1 MRNWGFP
8 LSFNTVRPLVP
19 VLAYHLH
26 NDDKEIVASVCLALS
41 FLAERRDADILIQA
55 MLDAGVVPRLVALLV
70 SNEDEVVFTQSL
82 RILKEITYSLSA
94 DVMAEASVSSIPGF
108 IFLLGSPN
116 PVVADIAVYVLGN
129 ILSFEKEGKDLIEQ
143 GILKPLLSLIKPD
156 TSVCF
161 FFFQFILVNI

>member
-1 MRNWGFP
+1 
-8 LSFNTVRPLVP
+8 
-19 VLAYHLH
+19 
-26 NDDKEIVASVCLALS
+26 
-41 FLAERRDADILIQA
+41 

-82 RILKEITYSLSA
+82 RILNEITYPLSV
-94 DVMAEASVSSIPGF
+94 DVMVEASVSSIPGF

-116 PVVADIAVYVLGN
+116 PVVTDIAVYVLDIIADHLKN
-129 ILSFEKEGKDLIEQ
+129 GKDLIEQ